1 MSVQENKD
9 ENSKDENPEVVERM
23 DESTDEENNKYSG
36 ESDREMS
43 SNSSDHDFD
52 DSSILSNESR

>member
-1 MSVQENKD
+1 
-9 ENSKDENPEVVERM
+9 M
-23 DESTDEENNKYSG
+23 DESTDEENNEYSG